1 MPDGHLLVSDIKLFF
16 MSTNAFPAFCAQEK
30 QYFFAGLESEIF
42 VDPKA
47 DLTIED
53 ISSKPFEN
61 KFKPNHKKHFGF
73 GLSTNTNWFRFK
85 LSDVAPPYRKNPEKI
100 QFYFDYASFDDIKIY
115 IPVIQNGN
123 LSRIIRKGGISHGI
137 ERDLKGFV
145 FPVFD
150 LPDKTLADE
159 YIYVRISG
167 PFTANF
173 QLVLTDKSRFETLK
187 LRITLFLAFVFGVM
201 GAMIFYNIIL
211 FFMLRDKNYLF
222 YVLYLVC
229 MTTYQATI
237 AGIVKL
243 VSLPVADFMTTHV
256 VILCF
261 TAIASHL
268 IFAYFFLNVVR
279 TASVLVNLYRA
290 VWVFCIFGA
299 GFSLAAHVYQAN
311 FIAYLSGLFVPFLFL
326 TTVIVTYRNGHW
338 VSRYYLIAMAMLLID
353 IDFFKSVNDTYGH
366 QKGDEVLRVLGD
378 IIKEALRKSDFPC
391 RIGGEEF
398 AVLTPGTNIS
408 EALVVGER
416 IRKEFA
422 SRPFKSFSDK
432 TFFPP

>member
-1 MPDGHLLVSDIKLFF
+1 
-16 MSTNAFPAFCAQEK
+16 
-30 QYFFAGLESEIF
+30 
-42 VDPKA
+42 
-47 DLTIED
+47 
-53 ISSKPFEN
+53 
-61 KFKPNHKKHFGF
+61 
-73 GLSTNTNWFRFK
+73 
-85 LSDVAPPYRKNPEKI
+85 
-100 QFYFDYASFDDIKIY
+100 
-115 IPVIQNGN
+115 
-123 LSRIIRKGGISHGI
+123 
-137 ERDLKGFV
+137 LKGFV

-311 FIAYLSGLFVPFLFL
+311 FIAYLSGLFVPFLLL

-338 VSRYYLIAMAMLLID
+338 VSRYYLIAMAMLLAGVVIFAIRGFGLVEHNIYTSYAVLMTAALESILFSFALADRIKRLQQTHMSLLEKEKKLSKITITDDLTGLFNRRHFNNILMHSIQYARQSGQKMAMLLID

-398 AVLTPGTNIS
+398 AVLMPGTNIS

-422 SRPFKSFSDK
+422 GRPFKSFSDK
-432 TFFPP
+432 TFFSTVSAGVGQYKDGETGHEFFEKTDKALYQAKKQGRNRIVTT